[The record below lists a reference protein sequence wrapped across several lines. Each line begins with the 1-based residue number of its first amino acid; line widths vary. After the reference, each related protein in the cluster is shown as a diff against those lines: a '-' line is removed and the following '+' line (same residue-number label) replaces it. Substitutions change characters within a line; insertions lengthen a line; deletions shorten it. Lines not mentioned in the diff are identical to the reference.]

1 MQISAETKINHLLKL
16 YPFLIDFFI
25 KKSPKFKHLKN
36 PVMHKT
42 IGKVATLKQVAVMGN
57 IDLEMLLSEIDL
69 SIAQATN
76 ETQSVAKDV
85 FTEIPEKS
93 QTFDER
99 QKVLKKII
107 VDLHKGEDIENLKTR
122 FRS

>member
-1 MQISAETKINHLLKL
+1 MQISAETKINDLLKL

-36 PVMHKT
+36 PVMRKT

-69 SIAQATN
+69 TIAQTTN
-76 ETQSVAKDV
+76 ETQS
-85 FTEIPEKS
+85 IPYVS
-93 QTFDER
+93 
-99 QKVLKKII
+99 
-107 VDLHKGEDIENLKTR
+107 
-122 FRS
+122 